1 MSCVLDTD
9 VVIAAINRRDA
20 HHRAAGEL
28 IRELRGILLLSL
40 VNYAEVLV
48 QPAQE
53 EGTLEDA
60 LAVMDGLELEL
71 VAPTAAIATDAAR
84 MRAFGVSLA
93 DGFAMATARARN
105 ATLATFDRR
114 VRRALGA
121 AGLELAPMIAV

>member
-71 VAPTAAIATDAAR
+71 VAPTAAIASDAVR
-84 MRAFGVSLA
+84 
-93 DGFAMATARARN
+93 TARARN

-114 VRRALGA
+114 VWRALGA